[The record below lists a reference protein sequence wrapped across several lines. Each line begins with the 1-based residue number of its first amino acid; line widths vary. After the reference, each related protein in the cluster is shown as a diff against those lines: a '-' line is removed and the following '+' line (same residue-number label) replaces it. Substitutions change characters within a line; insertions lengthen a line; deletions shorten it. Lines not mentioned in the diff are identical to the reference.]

1 MFKATKNGAGNY
13 VYNFSDA
20 VSGGVDTE
28 FLGGGDL
35 VEIEV
40 FSDTGCAVLT
50 KEQAI
55 AIANLILQQTK

>member
-1 MFKATKNGAGNY
+1 MFKATKNGSGNY

-20 VSGGVDTE
+20 ANGECEIE

-50 KEQAI
+50 KEQAV
-55 AIANLILQQTK
+55 AIANLILQETK